1 MKFFHTFF
9 GLRCLE
15 NEFKKLLLDLIKLV
29 LKALFFSQLQ
39 NYNPK
44 QYLLLIHPAI
54 STDLKNILEK
64 KWKDVVQSQQTFFT
78 MTKKFLRIKIY
89 RIFSAKQAE
98 VVYIVRKIIFGRQ
111 KTIPITF
118 PSFFHPS
125 RNVFS
130 LLFSHFKTLCFSL
143 SCLQLLTHLFY
154 F

>member
-39 NYNPK
+39 TYNPK
-44 QYLLLIHPAI
+44 QSLLLIHPAI
-54 STDLKNILEK
+54 SQADLKNILEK

-111 KTIPITF
+111 QNHSYYFPLILPPLKKCFFTF
-118 PSFFHPS
+118 
-125 RNVFS
+125 VFT
-130 LLFSHFKTLCFSL
+130 F
-143 SCLQLLTHLFY
+143 
-154 F
+154 